1 MVNYEERDGLKYMM
15 EQRWHAGAKEQFP
28 SDLKDCIE
36 KFKQIEAVLDS
47 EYHLYV
53 NLGAAVNNTGLL
65 TDHGPDHVQM
75 VMRRALQIVGEK
87 RAELLNGYE
96 MFLLLLAIHF
106 HDLGNIF
113 GREEHEQ
120 KIIDVMDKMGNVLPL
135 NIIDREFV
143 REIAMVH
150 GGYADEER
158 TDKDTIRAL
167 KTVELRDS
175 IPVRPSVLAAI
186 LRFAD
191 ELADDFS
198 RAGKIGIPPE
208 NEIFHAYSSALE
220 TNIQGD
226 TVSLRYRIPYEHT
239 QRKMKKGG
247 NDIYL
252 YDEIRNRLEKCL
264 CELEYC
270 RKYSD
275 GFIGITTIS
284 VTIGVICGR
293 KTEPVD
299 TFRLRLLGYPNNF
312 ILNSL
317 IERTDQDGILLTD
330 QTLKYETGED
340 LMRNIKE
347 RSAT

>member
-1 MVNYEERDGLKYMM
+1 MANFEERDGLKYIM
-15 EQRWHAGAKEQFP
+15 EKRWHAGLKDQFP

-36 KFKQIEAVLDS
+36 KFKQIESVLDS
-47 EYHLYV
+47 EYHPLV
-53 NLGAAVNNTGLL
+53 NLGAAINNAGLL

-75 VMRRALQIVGEK
+75 VMRRALQIIGEK
-87 RAELLNGYE
+87 RAETLNGYE

-120 KIIDVMDKMGNVLPL
+120 KIVEVMEKMGSVLPL
-135 NIIDREFV
+135 NIIDKEFV

-150 GGYADEER
+150 GGYADDR
-158 TDKDTIRAL
+158 KTDKDTIRAL
-167 KTVELRDS
+167 KTAELRDS

-198 RAGKIGIPPE
+198 RAGKIAIPSE
-208 NEIFHAYSSALE
+208 NEIFHAYSSSLE

-239 QRKMKKGG
+239 QRKMKKGSC
-247 NDIYL
+247 DIYL

-275 GFIGITTIS
+275 GFIGITTLS
-284 VTIGVICGR
+284 VTISVICGR
-293 KTEPVD
+293 KAEPID
-299 TFRLRLLGYPNNF
+299 SFRLRLLGYPNNF

-317 IERTDQDGILLTD
+317 IERTAQDGTVLTE
-330 QTLKYETGED
+330 QKLNYETGED
-340 LMRNIKE
+340 LMRNVKE
-347 RSAT
+347 RRGT